1 LSFPTAAH
9 SQAPTGWQLSGIP
22 AVNYNSDEGFGYG
35 AILQLYHFGE
45 AGKLPYALTLHPP
58 FVVSL
63 DAGHSKESA
72 LPIYIGLGFLF

>member
-45 AGKLPYALTLHPP
+45 AGKLP
-58 FVVSL
+58 
-63 DAGHSKESA
+63 
-72 LPIYIGLGFLF
+72 